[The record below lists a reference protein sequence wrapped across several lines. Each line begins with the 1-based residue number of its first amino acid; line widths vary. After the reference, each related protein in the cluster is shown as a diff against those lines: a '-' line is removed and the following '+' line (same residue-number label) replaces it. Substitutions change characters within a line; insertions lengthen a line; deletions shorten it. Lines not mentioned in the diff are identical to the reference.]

1 MAFHEVLG
9 QESAIT
15 LLQKTLQNQRLPSTY
30 LFIGPHHIG
39 KQKTAIALAQV
50 INCEKKDADACLNC
64 SPCRQIENQ
73 GYPDFSILEP
83 DGQFI
88 KISQIKEATQW
99 IQIRPSAGSHRVLVI
114 DRAEQMNK
122 ESANAFLKTLE
133 EPPPQTL
140 IILLAEQ
147 TQQLL
152 ETIVSRCQIIHFQ
165 FLKKELIQQIFS
177 KQPGLS
183 EEHIAFLSHYALGQ
197 VRTDWIEDVEILP
210 PLRDKVQE
218 LFLSLS
224 LENMDQVFD
233 AVDELGGN
241 KEGKWRYMLD
251 FLEYW
256 LRDLEWLHLGLDQH
270 QFINYDQ
277 SKKLQNSLQKI
288 HPERIG
294 EAYQKILQTRERIA
308 LNARIPLAL
317 DALWIELK
325 HNLMV

>member
-1 MAFHEVLG
+1 MAFHEVFG
-9 QESAIT
+9 QTSAIT
-15 LLQKTLQNQRLPSTY
+15 FLQKTLHNQRLPSAY
-30 LFIGPHHIG
+30 LFVGPHHIG
-39 KQKTAIALAQV
+39 KQKTALALAQV
-50 INCEKKDADACLNC
+50 INCEKKGADACLNC

-88 KISQIKEATQW
+88 KISQIKEAVQW
-99 IQIRPSAGSHRVLVI
+99 IQIRPSAGSLRVLVI

-152 ETIVSRCQIIHFQ
+152 ETIVSRCQIIRFQ
-165 FLKKELIQQIFS
+165 FLKKELIQQILLE
-177 KQPGLS
+177 QPGLS
-183 EEHIAFLSHYALGQ
+183 EADITFLSNYALGQ
-197 VRTDWIEDVEILP
+197 IRPDWIENIEILQ
-210 PLRDKVQE
+210 PLRDKVQT

-224 LENMDQVFD
+224 SENMNQVFE
-233 AVDELGGN
+233 AVDEIGGN
-241 KEGKWRYMLD
+241 KEGKWGYMLD

-256 LRDLEWLHLGLDQH
+256 LRDLEWLHLGLDQD
-270 QFINYDQ
+270 QCISYDQ
-277 SKKLQNSLQKI
+277 GELLQQGLQKI
-288 HPERIG
+288 YPERIG
-294 EAYQKILQTRERIA
+294 EAYQNVLQTRERISF
-308 LNARIPLAL
+308 NARIPLAL

-325 HNLMV
+325 NNLMV